1 MFIKPY
7 EEAKMTLGLR
17 ALARRLTS
25 KHPLYDQIT
34 RELLQAEA
42 GEHGEKFIMKQL
54 EKLSFVRGIHVLH
67 NISLQRPFP
76 MQLDI
81 SDNQI

>member
-17 ALARRLTS
+17 ALVRRLIPN
-25 KHPLYDQIT
+25 HPSLDQMK

-42 GEHGEKFIMKQL
+42 GEYGEKFIMKQL
-54 EKLSFVRGIHVLH
+54 EKLTFTKNFQVLH
-67 NISLQRPFP
+67 NITF
-76 MQLDI
+76 
-81 SDNQI
+81 